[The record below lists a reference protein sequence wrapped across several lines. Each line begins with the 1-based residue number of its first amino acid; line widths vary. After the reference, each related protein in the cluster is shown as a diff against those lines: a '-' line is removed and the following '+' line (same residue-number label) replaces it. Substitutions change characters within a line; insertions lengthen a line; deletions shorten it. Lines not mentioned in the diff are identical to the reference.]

1 MLQKNKQR
9 AFSRSSIVTL
19 LYQMFVNENNFF
31 QKVLDTSILIQL
43 VFSGMFFT
51 FLSFSRQFFA
61 NSLSNLLHDFWK
73 DCFHRAKFL
82 LAVNRLIYLN
92 QECQRAQLSSL
103 TFLFE
108 YINTHSFLC
117 RITVSGVKI
126 RLVLKKF
133 MKKQRTRGKLMKII
147 IICEN
152 KYSR

>member
-1 MLQKNKQR
+1 MYSSVKYSYKSLDIQIPYPFTLSSWALNFDPIYTLCKNADLSYDIMLQKNKQR

-73 DCFHRAKFL
+73 DCFHRAKLL

-92 QECQRAQLSSL
+92 QEC
-103 TFLFE
+103 
-108 YINTHSFLC
+108 
-117 RITVSGVKI
+117 
-126 RLVLKKF
+126 
-133 MKKQRTRGKLMKII
+133 
-147 IICEN
+147 
-152 KYSR
+152 